1 MPKKVLA
8 QSGRAYSQAQPRP
21 QGPTSGASHAEGP
34 GDEVESGSE
43 NMWKV
48 CLFYSAVSELN
59 PGYNNLCG

>member
-1 MPKKVLA
+1 MNSTK
-8 QSGRAYSQAQPRP
+8 RSQAQPGP
-21 QGPTSGASHAEGP
+21 QGPPREKLPTLGASHAEGP